1 MFERTDIL
9 QSVPSLTQKNVLHD
23 RPALRDPVLARLR
36 ERIINWEYPP
46 GHRLTEQELCDEFE
60 VSRVPVREAL
70 YVLIANGLIE
80 RLPRRGYRVRQLD
93 LRGITELYEVR
104 IALEMYVVDRLATQ
118 GLPADKIAELRRP
131 WESVLANGTIP
142 YDELAELDCRFHESL
157 AESAGNATLLQQL
170 RAIDERLSLFR
181 AMDFA
186 AEQRVEYA
194 CQQHLVIIDH
204 IAAGDRAGACDAIRA
219 NINHGLDNVE
229 AAVKNA
235 LAKAYLK

>member
-1 MFERTDIL
+1 MEIL
-9 QSVPSLTQKNVLHD
+9 RSVPSSTRKIDTHNKPSLK
-23 RPALRDPVLARLR
+23 DPVLARLR

-46 GHRLTEQELCDEFE
+46 GHRLTEQELCDEFG
-60 VSRVPVREAL
+60 VSRIPVREAL
-70 YVLIANGLIE
+70 HVLIANGLIE

-118 GLPADKIAELRRP
+118 RLAAEKIADLRRP

-142 YDELAELDCRFHESL
+142 YDEMAELDCRFHESL

-170 RAIDERLSLFR
+170 RSIDERLSLFR

-186 AEQRVEYA
+186 AEQRVEDA
-194 CQQHLVIIDH
+194 CQQHLDIIDR
-204 IAAGDRAGACDAIRA
+204 IAAGDSAGACAAIRA

-229 AAVKNA
+229 SAVKNA